1 MSRIVRVWADD
12 DEESHVEALEFTAV
26 GRGAGGPPSSI
37 PAAGAPVLRSYPVAE
52 DATAWVGV
60 DWHQPPGKTFAVAI
74 SGEIQVEVTDGS
86 TMSIGQGDLVF
97 LEDVRG
103 RGHITRLRGGV
114 TNLFIPVAPDFD
126 LVSWVA
132 RRGVPA

>member
-1 MSRIVRVWADD
+1 MSRVVRVWADED
-12 DEESHVEALEFTAV
+12 GESHVEELELTAV
-26 GRGAGGPPSSI
+26 GRGSAGAPSSI
-37 PAAGAPVLRSYPVAE
+37 PSSGSPVLRSYPAGA
-52 DATAWVGV
+52 DASEWVSV
-60 DWHQPPGKTFAVAI
+60 DWHQPPDKTFAVAI
-74 SGEIQVEVTDGS
+74 SGEIEVEVTDGS

-126 LVSWVA
+126 VVSWVE
-132 RRGVPA
+132 RRGVPV

>member
-1 MSRIVRVWADD
+1 MVRVWADD
-12 DEESHVEALEFTAV
+12 DGESHVQELELTAV

-37 PAAGAPVLRSYPVAE
+37 PAAGSPVLRSYPVGA
-52 DATAWVGV
+52 DAGEWVGV

-74 SGEIQVEVTDGS
+74 SGEIEVEVTDGS

-114 TNLFIPVAPDFD
+114 TNLFIPVAADFD
-126 LVSWVA
+126 VVSWVE
-132 RRGVPA
+132 RRGVPV